1 MDKNMGLPMDAEWN
15 YPEDYDGENG
25 QYIHSCRECSR
36 AFHGHKRRSTCKV
49 CQAKTIAL
57 MVEAKNE
64 LANIPDLTWRAM
76 GMSGNPHADLRQK
89 DYADGFIQGYVNAR
103 KQPANTTE
111 G

>member
-1 MDKNMGLPMDAEWN
+1 
-15 YPEDYDGENG
+15 
-25 QYIHSCRECSR
+25 
-36 AFHGHKRRSTCKV
+36 
-49 CQAKTIAL
+49 